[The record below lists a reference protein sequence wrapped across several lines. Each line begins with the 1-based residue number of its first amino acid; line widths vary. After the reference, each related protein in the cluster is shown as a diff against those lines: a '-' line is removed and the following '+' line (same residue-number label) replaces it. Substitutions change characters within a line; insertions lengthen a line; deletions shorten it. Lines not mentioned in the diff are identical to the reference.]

1 MEVEM
6 VRLASGSCVTDSS
19 GGASCS
25 TCLPL
30 CQGEEEAFSV
40 RPDLVE
46 SFGSQETLEYEL

>member
-40 RPDLVE
+40 RPDLAE
-46 SFGSQETLEYEL
+46 SFGSQEILEYEL